1 MVSPARL
8 GADQRGG
15 DPGGNRELPAWI
27 VVPSAGVRRA
37 FDGRRIT
44 LHDER
49 GTAPRALRTR
59 GSFRR
64 RSRSRPT
71 CTTVLPDDDDGDE
84 HLGVARRA
92 AAGAGRRCIRGG
104 AQGPYRVE
112 FSQRLHDK
120 LQSQAP
126 SAELV
131 PSRATCR
138 HVAHERT
145 NGSLVLDPPGDR
157 EHVHWSQD
165 RSRARPRCR
174 APCAVRSVCP
184 GVTNTSWPSKRT
196 TIRPALSSRCSRAL
210 SVRWR
215 STCRCPLPSY
225 SMARPASASRRS
237 GRPRCSPV
245 RRRTPAR

>member
-1 MVSPARL
+1 M
-8 GADQRGG
+8 
-15 DPGGNRELPAWI
+15 
-27 VVPSAGVRRA
+27 
-37 FDGRRIT
+37 
-44 LHDER
+44 
-49 GTAPRALRTR
+49 
-59 GSFRR
+59 
-64 RSRSRPT
+64 
-71 CTTVLPDDDDGDE
+71 
-84 HLGVARRA
+84 ARRA

-104 AQGPYRVE
+104 AQAGAVPRRV
-112 FSQRLHDK
+112 QPAPTR
-120 LQSQAP
+120 QA
-126 SAELV
+126 AV
-131 PSRATCR
+131 PGAVGLNWFLRAR
-138 HVAHERT
+138 HAGMSHT
-145 NGSLVLDPPGDR
+145 NEPMDHSSSIHQGTD

-215 STCRCPLPSY
+215 SICRCPLPSY

-245 RRRTPAR
+245 TLSYTGTLTCNFGKPPSTSISRNRVSIGDSARGSASAKARRAAGIPFHPDRCET